1 MHRKHLR
8 KALLS
13 VSLLAWAA
21 SLVFVALVT
30 RDGTVFGLQLLL
42 GGAFGPLVG
51 DFAWYANPAYFLAL
65 YWTLGYKPRLSRVA
79 ASIALALALL
89 PLIFQRIWLNEG
101 YPSPISSYGPG
112 FQLWLG
118 SIVLVALS
126 AWWLPRH
133 WPQPE

>member
-1 MHRKHLR
+1 MHRKHFR
-8 KALLS
+8 KVLLS

-30 RDGTVFGLQLLL
+30 RDGTVFGLQLFL
-42 GGAFGPLVG
+42 GGAFGPMVG

-65 YWTLGYKPRLSRVA
+65 YWTLMYKPRLSRVA

-89 PLIFQRIWLNEG
+89 PLIFQRIWLHEG

-112 FQLWLG
+112 FLLWLG